1 MASLIG
7 LLVHDIVNSM
17 SDSPQLLRNCGGSEL
32 SDGFKVGEV
41 GGERME
47 VQ

>member
-1 MASLIG
+1 MASLVG
-7 LLVHDIVNSM
+7 LLIHHIVNSV
-17 SDSPQLLRNCGGSEL
+17 SDSPQLLRNCGGSEF

-41 GGERME
+41 GGKRME